1 MSQSAAG
8 NRRPIVALPETRQL
22 NVLADLLERRGA
34 SVVRCPM
41 VAILDSPDAESVI
54 GWIRRFIEVP
64 MDLFI
69 IFTGEGVERLLKF
82 AERAELT
89 DEFIAALARTR
100 KLARGPKPGRALRTV
115 KLKPEIVASAP
126 TTDGVI
132 ETLNTLSLEGAR
144 VGVQLYGRDPN
155 DALMDYLAPRSRT
168 VDCVA
173 PYVYASEVNDAQVT
187 DLIGRMRAGE
197 IDAIAFTSKSQ
208 VERLRK
214 LARRSGL
221 EHALDTA
228 LAEMTVAAIGPVVAE
243 QLRGVGVRVDVMPR
257 KAYFMKPMVT
267 ELARKLELTPDRYGS
282 ER

>member
-1 MSQSAAG
+1 MNQSAAG
-8 NRRPIVALPETRQL
+8 NGRPVVALPETRQL
-22 NVLADLLERRGA
+22 NVLAELLERRGA

-41 VAILDSPDAESVI
+41 VAILDSPDADSVV
-54 GWIRRFIEVP
+54 GWIRRFIDDP

-69 IFTGEGVERLLKF
+69 IYTGEGVERLLKF
-82 AERAELT
+82 AERAEIK

-100 KLARGPKPGRALRTV
+100 KLARGPKPGRALRRV
-115 KLKPEIVASAP
+115 SLKPEIVACAP

-132 ETLNTLSLEGAR
+132 ETLNSLTLENAR

-155 DALMDYLAPRSRT
+155 DTLMNYLTPRSGT

-173 PYVYASEVNDAQVT
+173 PYVYASEVDDVQVT
-187 DLIGRMRAGE
+187 DLIGRMSAGE

-208 VERLRK
+208 VDRLRK

-221 EHALDTA
+221 GQALDTA

-243 QLRGVGVRVDVMPR
+243 QLRGVGVRVDVMPQ
-257 KAYFMKPMVT
+257 KAWFMKPLVT
-267 ELARKLELTPDRYGS
+267 ELTRTLAGIR
-282 ER
+282 